1 MPMKSYLWAENEQ
14 RAAAWTIAE
23 KVWRTIWALKLAYN
37 DSDVIALYIPS
48 YEITCNMSRLVVKPL
63 IGDKNTTKLAC

>member
-37 DSDVIALYIPS
+37 DSDVIAL
-48 YEITCNMSRLVVKPL
+48 
-63 IGDKNTTKLAC
+63 